1 MEVLPRWKEDDD
13 GGLMV
18 ARMSE
23 PILGRAGFA
32 WLVEGESLEVQERA
46 KELKETTFLLLAN
59 GLQGNVLLG
68 SVAWNGQG
76 IACLRGASWMN
87 AWESSGTASGG
98 TAKASGPNPSRSQ
111 RWHSSAFCCSSSA
124 AHQSLG
130 SRQSSGAAAT
140 SPSGG

>member
-13 GGLMV
+13 GGLRV

-76 IACLRGASWMN
+76 IACLCGASWMD
-87 AWESSGTASGG
+87 AWESSGTAWGD
-98 TAKASGPNPSRSQ
+98 TAKASGLNLNRSQ
-111 RWHSSAFCCSSSA
+111 RWHSSASCCSSSA
-124 AHQSLG
+124 AHPSLG
-130 SRQSSGAAAT
+130 
-140 SPSGG
+140 

>member
-13 GGLMV
+13 GGLRV

-59 GLQGNVLLG
+59 G
-68 SVAWNGQG
+68 S
-76 IACLRGASWMN
+76 
-87 AWESSGTASGG
+87 
-98 TAKASGPNPSRSQ
+98 
-111 RWHSSAFCCSSSA
+111 
-124 AHQSLG
+124 
-130 SRQSSGAAAT
+130 
-140 SPSGG
+140 

>member
-1 MEVLPRWKEDDD
+1 MEVLLPWKEDDD
-13 GGLMV
+13 GGLRV

-32 WLVEGESLEVQERA
+32 LVGEGENLEVQERA

-59 GLQGNVLLG
+59 GSQGNGLQG

-76 IACLRGASWMN
+76 IACLRGASWMD

-111 RWHSSAFCCSSSA
+111 RWHSSASCCSSSA
-124 AHQSLG
+124 AHPSLG
-130 SRQSSGAAAT
+130 
-140 SPSGG
+140 